1 MTYREKRNIKKEG
14 NNDKERKQKY
24 KERMKEC
31 CRLKNIYKERR
42 KECCRLKNIYKERRK
57 KRYRKKKRNIKKDI
71 ERAKE
76 I

>member
-1 MTYREKRNIKKEG
+1 
-14 NNDKERKQKY
+14 
-24 KERMKEC
+24 MKEC